1 MRQADGGCRIVRLE
15 IKLAAWL
22 ALSAGLMHAAVDGVV
37 INQTTGKPQPGATV
51 TLFQTSQEGP
61 QFIDTAKTGPDGK
74 FTITKEPPPAQ
85 AVGGPRLLQ
94 AVYAGVQYN
103 KILPPGTPGTGVE
116 IPVYESSKKPAGVD
130 ISQHIMLLQP
140 DSSGILNVN
149 EIYIFQNGG
158 KLTWNDPDRGEL
170 QFELPPAAQGKVEID
185 ATAPQGMPI
194 RRAPDPAGKPN
205 TFKLNFPIKPGETR
219 IELSWTM
226 PFNTPGVFDERI
238 LMKTSAGT
246 KVLAPPGVTLKG
258 DGVESLGQEPQT
270 QATIYSMK
278 GPDLRFDVQGT
289 GELRDTSS
297 SGGDSGGQ
305 GSPGLTQNLPK
316 LYNLQLSSAGL
327 LDSMSAVKWI
337 VITVLGMLAL
347 GFLLLYRK
355 GSPLTEATSA
365 QPVDA
370 AKSSKVPKHARGRG

>member
-1 MRQADGGCRIVRLE
+1 MWQTDGSYRIVRLE

-61 QFIDTAKTGPDGK
+61 QFIDSAKTGPDGK
-74 FTITKEPPPAQ
+74 FAITKEPAQ
-85 AVGGPRLLQ
+85 TGGGPALLQ

-103 KILPPGTPGTGVE
+103 KILPPGTPRTGVE

-130 ISQHIMLLQP
+130 ITQHIMLLQP
-140 DSSGILNVN
+140 DSTGILNVN

-170 QFELPPAAQGKVEID
+170 QFELPAAAQGKVEID

-194 RRAPDPAGKPN
+194 RRAADPAGKPN
-205 TFKLNFPIKPGETR
+205 TFKLDFPIKPGETR

-226 PFNTPGVFDERI
+226 PFNTPGVFNERV
-238 LMKTSAGT
+238 LMKTTAPT
-246 KVLAPPGVTLKG
+246 RILAPPGVTLKG

-270 QATIYSMK
+270 QATIYSLK
-278 GPDLRFDVQGT
+278 GPDLQFDVEGT
-289 GELRDTSS
+289 GELRDTN

-305 GSPGLTQNLPK
+305 GSPGLTQNFPK

-347 GFLLLYRK
+347 GFILLYRK
-355 GSPLTEATSA
+355 GSPLTEASSA
-365 QPVDA
+365 QPVDT
-370 AKSSKVPKHARGRG
+370 AKSSKAPKHARGRG

>member
-1 MRQADGGCRIVRLE
+1 MRQTDGGYRIVRLE

-22 ALSAGLMHAAVDGVV
+22 ALSAGPMYAAVDGVV

-61 QFIDTAKTGPDGK
+61 QFIDSAKSGPDGK
-74 FTITKEPPPAQ
+74 FTITKEPAQ
-85 AVGGPRLLQ
+85 PSGGPRLLQ

-103 KILPPGTPGTGVE
+103 KMIPPGTPGTGVE
-116 IPVYESSKKPAGVD
+116 IPVYDSSKRPAGVD

-140 DSSGILNVN
+140 DSTGILNVN

-158 KLTWNDPDRGEL
+158 KLTWNDPDHGEL
-170 QFELPPAAQGKVEID
+170 QFELPAAAQGKVEID
-185 ATAPQGMPI
+185 ATAPNGMPI
-194 RRAPDPAGKPN
+194 RRAADPAGKPN
-205 TFKLNFPIKPGETR
+205 TFKLDFPIKPGETR

-226 PFNTPGVFDERI
+226 PFNTPGVFNQRV
-238 LMKTSAGT
+238 LMKTSAST
-246 KVLAPPGVTLKG
+246 RILAPPGVTLKG
-258 DGVESLGQEPQT
+258 DGVENLGQEPQT
-270 QATIYSMK
+270 QATIYSLK
-278 GPDLRFDVQGT
+278 GPDLRFDVEGT
-289 GELRDTSS
+289 GELRDAS

-327 LDSMSAVKWI
+327 FDSMGAVKW
-337 VITVLGMLAL
+337 VILTVLGMLAL
-347 GFLLLYRK
+347 GFILLYRK

-365 QPVDA
+365 QPVDT
-370 AKSSKVPKHARGRG
+370 AKSPKVPKHARGRG